1 MQSEQSWLETCGT
14 QDWFCFSQSLF
25 EGLYGSPKWPW
36 IKHIISSPQQCFVSV
51 LLKHSLLYV
60 YTCTQAV
67 YINGNKRDQFQ
78 ECPWRAGLALPRSRS
93 WPWFCLLIKGKRRP
107 TKTLK
112 NTVNWEIQYRIQCPC
127 VKADVSASKSKCCC
141 WFSSLLQFI
150 TTRTRS
156 RNRPTWQQTR
166 GSCSLRV
173 HEHVFSSLL
182 LHTYYS
188 HSLTNPCL
196 FSSWKL

>member
-78 ECPWRAGLALPRSRS
+78 EC
-93 WPWFCLLIKGKRRP
+93 
-107 TKTLK
+107 
-112 NTVNWEIQYRIQCPC
+112 
-127 VKADVSASKSKCCC
+127 KADVSASKSKCCC
-141 WFSSLLQFI
+141 CFSSLLQFI